1 MADFLQLDSKS
12 KKKLIDNLFYDLKKI
27 NDALMKGKK
36 SKEKHKRA
44 ENKSTESKPEATEQG
59 TNDTSTAGQ
68 EQAESDLKEG
78 RMVEQAVSQIIY
90 NELNDK
96 YLRLYSEFDNYRKRT
111 TRERSEFL
119 KTANQ
124 EVILELLT
132 ILDDFERAIRS
143 NEEVDNCDTLKEG
156 MILIY
161 QKLSGLL
168 AKKGLKAIEAI
179 GEDFNTD
186 YHEAITFT
194 AAASEEMKG
203 KIIDQIEKGYLLNDK
218 VIRYA
223 KVVIGQ

>member
-1 MADFLQLDSKS
+1 
-12 KKKLIDNLFYDLKKI
+12 
-27 NDALMKGKK
+27 MKGKK
-36 SKEKHKRA
+36 SKER
-44 ENKSTESKPEATEQG
+44 NKKSEKIMAGDKPETASQIRNEESTTE
-59 TNDTSTAGQ
+59 Q
-68 EQAESDLKEG
+68 EQAESNLKEEKIDEP
-78 RMVEQAVSQIIY
+78 VVSQVMY

-111 TRERSEFL
+111 IRERSEIL

-124 EVILELLT
+124 EVIFELLT

-143 NEEVDNCDTLKEG
+143 NEEVDNCGPVKEG

-161 QKLSGLL
+161 QKLSVLL

-203 KIIDQIEKGYLLNDK
+203 KITDQIEKGYMLNDK